1 MPRFE
6 VTSKITIAFDADSKE
21 QAKFLVE
28 SGETP
33 RDHEL
38 IAAFVSDVDQVI
50 TEEEQEAKRKQR
62 KHENQKA

>member
-38 IAAFVSDVDQVI
+38 IAAFVSDVDQVM
-50 TEEEQEAKRKQR
+50 
-62 KHENQKA
+62 ENV